1 MLLALIRRI
10 ILVLE
15 RCAERI
21 FPLPSRERARVRGRS
36 KPWSPSPLS
45 SPVSRGEGQD
55 FPSLEKRGQGR
66 FPESPRVP
74 HLEKILINPPLPK
87 GETLACTTSLIAT
100 QFLKRELFRHE
111 LLVQVK
117 ILGLTLLLGSL
128 TLGNALAENVKI
140 GIPSLTVTMM
150 PVAVAKEQGFFQ
162 KEGLNVETVLMPAS
176 LNIKVLLSGDIQYA
190 TTITAGVVA
199 NVRGVNTRV
208 VMCFVDRPL
217 LDLVGNPEIG
227 SIADLKGKLVAI
239 SSRGGLHD
247 VTMRRIFVQSG
258 MDPSQATFITVG
270 EQGAMLNGIKS
281 GRVAAGLLNPP
292 HNFVAYQQGLK
303 NLGFAGDFFRVPSTG
318 IVTMQETLER
328 SPEQVR
334 RLTRALAR
342 ARIFARENKPATI
355 AILKRF
361 VRLQDE
367 DLVSKIY
374 DYHRKAETP
383 DGRVE
388 NALASEMVRDVRQTE
403 GITKEIPVN
412 QVFDFS
418 YLPIQR

>member
-1 MLLALIRRI
+1 
-10 ILVLE
+10 
-15 RCAERI
+15 
-21 FPLPSRERARVRGRS
+21 
-36 KPWSPSPLS
+36 
-45 SPVSRGEGQD
+45 
-55 FPSLEKRGQGR
+55 
-66 FPESPRVP
+66 
-74 HLEKILINPPLPK
+74 
-87 GETLACTTSLIAT
+87 
-100 QFLKRELFRHE
+100 
-111 LLVQVK
+111 
-117 ILGLTLLLGSL
+117 
-128 TLGNALAENVKI
+128 
-140 GIPSLTVTMM
+140 MM

-162 KEGLNVETVLMPAS
+162 KEGLNVEMVLMPAS

-199 NVRGVNTRV
+199 NIRGVNTRV

-227 SIADLKGKLVAI
+227 SITDLKGKLVGI

-247 VTMRRIFVQSG
+247 VTMRRIFTQSG

-270 EQGAMLNGIKS
+270 EQGAMLTGVKS
-281 GRVAAGLLNPP
+281 GRISAGLLNPP
-292 HNFVAYQQGLK
+292 HNFLAYRQGLK

-328 SPEQVR
+328 NPDQVR

-342 ARIFARENKPATI
+342 ARIFAKENKPATVV
-355 AILKRF
+355 ILKRF
-361 VRLQDE
+361 VKIQDE

-374 DYHRKAETP
+374 DYHKKAETP
-383 DGRVE
+383 DGKVDM
-388 NALASEMVRDVRQTE
+388 ALASEIVRDVRQTE

-418 YLPIQR
+418 YLPPR